1 MPQPARPHGV
11 HLIADLATS
20 IGLDDP
26 EFIAAV
32 LREAAQAAQ
41 VTLIDLRLHHFG
53 DCNGVT
59 GVALLAESHIS
70 IHTWPEHALAAVDI
84 FTCGNQARPQAA
96 LDHIVARLAATV
108 TRSECVDRLA

>member
-32 LREAAQAAQ
+32 LREAAQAA
-41 VTLIDLRLHHFG
+41 
-53 DCNGVT
+53 
-59 GVALLAESHIS
+59 
-70 IHTWPEHALAAVDI
+70 HAAHKL
-84 FTCGNQARPQAA
+84 ARPDEV
-96 LDHIVARLAATV
+96 LHFEYSTTSGVPSL
-108 TRSECVDRLA
+108 